1 MCNIWQ
7 HVEYDM
13 SSEYTDTVIIIPLST
28 EKMGTMTKDYTHTFQ
43 STVRICHVV
52 VSHAY
57 NIITPCAR
65 MRSRGIVFCCQFV
78 CLKVC
83 LSALFWAVC
92 AFEERSRARLNP
104 DR

>member
-1 MCNIWQ
+1 MGNREILFDESCYFPKYI
-7 HVEYDM
+7 VM
-13 SSEYTDTVIIIPLST
+13 LRCIPL
-28 EKMGTMTKDYTHTFQ
+28 K
-43 STVRICHVV
+43 
-52 VSHAY
+52 SHSFGAV
-57 NIITPCAR
+57 ITPCVR

>member
-1 MCNIWQ
+1 M
-7 HVEYDM
+7 EYHRDDRYL
-13 SSEYTDTVIIIPLST
+13 SEIEVLLVLDKGPADAQFHEGHS
-28 EKMGTMTKDYTHTFQ
+28 HP
-43 STVRICHVV
+43 VV
-52 VSHAY
+52 
-57 NIITPCAR
+57 TPCAR